1 MKSMIGLCAAVALS
15 AASALVAPI
24 SYAQQKSSD
33 TPPAAS
39 PANIPDHKI
48 DAVAAAAKRVVVIGD
63 SYEQKLAKAAGDSEK
78 EKIVNEANQ
87 AITKAVNDE
96 GLTVDEYVSIMKV
109 AQDDPTVRDKIVQR
123 LK

>member
-1 MKSMIGLCAAVALS
+1 MKSMIGLCAAIALS
-15 AASALVAPI
+15 AAGALAAPVT
-24 SYAQQKSSD
+24 YAQQKSTD
-33 TPPAAS
+33 TPAAS

-63 SYEQKLAKAAGDSEK
+63 SYEQKLAKANDSEK
-78 EKIVNEANQ
+78 EKIVDEANK
-87 AITKAVNDE
+87 AITKAVNDQ

-109 AQDDPTVRDKIVQR
+109 AQNDPAVRDRLVQR